1 MSKRLTRR
9 AVVAGIPAIVA
20 STSVSAIA
28 GTDHADAEL
37 IRLGEEL
44 RMAHQ
49 RERALSDADTPE
61 DVFDAALKVCSDLAE
76 QIVAIRATT
85 LDGIR
90 AKARAVYWAAGLHGE
105 VDPAP
110 CLGHRAADAL
120 LIDLLGAETE
130 VRS

>member
-20 STSVSAIA
+20 STPVSAIA
-28 GTDHADAEL
+28 GADHADAEL

-49 RERALSDADTPE
+49 RERALSDATDEEWSVANRT
-61 DVFDAALKVCSDLAE
+61 CQGLAE
-76 QIVAIRATT
+76 RIVAIPATS
-85 LDGIR
+85 LAGIK
-90 AKARAVYWAAGLHGE
+90 AKARAVYWAGGLHGE

-110 CLGHRAADAL
+110 CLSHRAADAL
-120 LIDLLGAETE
+120 LIDLLGAETGA
-130 VRS
+130 RS